1 MASKKRSS
9 TTSTPPAKKVVNTP
23 KATAQLADRK
33 PARRGSQKAKLLS
46 SKLVYKGNIFSVYRD
61 HVTEPG
67 NITSYR
73 DVVRHAG
80 SVVVLAV
87 DDSLDPTDPLVV
99 VERQYRHA
107 AGQYL
112 LELPVG
118 KLDKGETPLQGA
130 KREMIEE
137 TGYTAKKW
145 KKLVRYYPSPGYV
158 GEWMEIYLA
167 TQIVEG
173 DAQPEED
180 ERIEVRMMPLST
192 LVKMIKAGKIH
203 DGKMIIGILTYAAQL
218 QKA

>member
-1 MASKKRSS
+1 MASKKRSLKS
-9 TTSTPPAKKVVNTP
+9 STPPAKKVVNTP

-67 NITSYR
+67 NITGYR

-112 LELPVG
+112 LELPAG

-173 DAQPEED
+173 EAQPEED

>member
-1 MASKKRSS
+1 MP
-9 TTSTPPAKKVVNTP
+9 TAKQVVNTP
-23 KATAQLADRK
+23 KATRKMADRK
-33 PARRGSQKAKLLS
+33 PARRGPQKAALLS
-46 SKLVYKGNIFSVYRD
+46 SKLVYKGNIFSVFRD

-67 NITSYR
+67 GVTSYR
-73 DVVRHAG
+73 DIVRHAG

-87 DDSLDPTDPLVV
+87 DDSLDPADPLVV

-112 LELPVG
+112 LELPAG
-118 KLDKGETPLQGA
+118 KLDKGETPLAGA

-173 DAQPEED
+173 EAQPEED

-192 LVKMIKAGKIH
+192 LLKMIRAGKIH
-203 DGKMIIGILTYAAQL
+203 DGKTIVGVLTYAAQI
-218 QKA
+218 QKG